1 MLLVSRS
8 EFVPAEERSVVRPAF
23 SPPASRSRVHES
35 ASLRNPPMR
44 SLGPP
49 AYFRAWQRLAPRLP
63 PSATRRPQTFAA
75 SRRFIPLRSFQ
86 PCFMLVPP
94 MGFSPS
100 EVHSLTIAAHRLST
114 RASLLDLD
122 PTALDLSRAPSTR
135 GPTELSSRPRHPKAS
150 TRSDR
155 RSTEALQAASVEDL
169 CPLDASSTEALSRS
183 SSRAAQPLEV
193 VRRGAPPVIAGLWF
207 ERSLESVAEALL
219 SHCCSDAHTSNR
231 AEARPSVKTPTD
243 HLRRMAPKRFSSS
256 SSLESRRR
264 ALSSARPKPS

>member
-8 EFVPAEERSVVRPAF
+8 EFVPAKERSGVRSAF
-23 SPPASRSRVHES
+23 SPPASRFRAHES
-35 ASLRNPPMR
+35 AFRRNPPMR

-114 RASLLDLD
+114 RASLLGLH
-122 PTALDLSRAPSTR
+122 PTALDLCALHRPKGQPSCLHAFDTR
-135 GPTELSSRPRHPKAS
+135 R
-150 TRSDR
+150 R
-155 RSTEALQAASVEDL
+155 RS
-169 CPLDASSTEALSRS
+169 
-183 SSRAAQPLEV
+183 AQT
-193 VRRGAPPVIAGLWF
+193 
-207 ERSLESVAEALL
+207 AE
-219 SHCCSDAHTSNR
+219 
-231 AEARPSVKTPTD
+231 
-243 HLRRMAPKRFSSS
+243 APKRSWLRQSRTSARSTLEHRGALAFVVQSSS
-256 SSLESRRR
+256 ATSVVAPRRSACHRWAVVRALARERRRSSALSLLLGRPHVQSRRGTTF
-264 ALSSARPKPS
+264 S